1 MDKNNKYFKRLV
13 SEWNQHGKIVIAVD
27 YDDTISPWKFNDI
40 EDLEKFDKIIKL
52 LKDCRYTGAFISIFT
67 SCNEDRYS
75 EIQTYCESKG
85 LKIDSINR
93 TPINLPYGNTS
104 KIYANIFL
112 DDRAGL
118 DESLSI
124 LELAMYH
131 RRTQIEMEDSFF
143 YDDVA

>member
-27 YDDTISPWKFNDI
+27 YDDTISPWKFNDE
-40 EDLEKFDKIIKL
+40 EDLKKFDKIIKL
-52 LKDCRYTGAFISIFT
+52 LKDCRYTGAYISIFT

-75 EIQTYCESKG
+75 EIEKYCESKG

-93 TPINLPYGNTS
+93 TPINLPYGNNS

-118 DESLSI
+118 DESLMI
-124 LELAMYH
+124 LENAMYF
-131 RRTQIEMEDSFF
+131 RRGEMEREDHFF